1 MVGCYHGPVNLEA
14 HMTLS
19 FGILIFPNVQLLDV
33 AGPNDAFAAVPGAKV
48 NLIWKNCDP
57 VTTTSGM
64 EIRANTTFS
73 ECPDLDVLC
82 IPGGGGVNPL
92 LQDEEVLGF
101 VRGAAAN
108 ARYITSVCTGSLV
121 LGRAG
126 LLKGKRAT
134 SHWNAVDFL
143 PQLGAIPVRE
153 RVVKDG
159 NLYTAGGITSGID
172 FGLEI
177 LAELLGEEEART
189 VQLAIE
195 YAPAPPFSSGTPDE
209 AAPEVISEARKR
221 MAHSRQERLDLL
233 GEPA

>member
-1 MVGCYHGPVNLEA
+1 
-14 HMTLS
+14 MTLS

-33 AGPNDAFAAVPGAKV
+33 AGPNDAFAAVPGANV
-48 NLIWKNCDP
+48 HLIWKNRDL

-73 ECPDLDVLC
+73 ECPKLDVLC

-92 LQDEEVLGF
+92 LQDDEVLEF
-101 VRGAAAN
+101 VRRAAAST
-108 ARYITSVCTGSLV
+108 RYVTSVCTGSLV

-126 LLKGKRAT
+126 LLNGKRAT

-143 PQLGAIPVRE
+143 PQLGAIPVQE

-159 NLYTAGGITSGID
+159 TLYTAGGITSGID

-177 LAELLGEEEART
+177 LADLLGKEEAKT
-189 VQLAIE
+189 VQLALE
-195 YAPAPPFSSGTPDE
+195 YAPAPPFSSGTPED
-209 AAPEVISEARKR
+209 AAPEIIAEARRR
-221 MAHSRQERLDLL
+221 MAHSRQERLALF
-233 GEPA
+233 GAPV

>member
-1 MVGCYHGPVNLEA
+1 
-14 HMTLS
+14 MTLS

-48 NLIWKNCDP
+48 HLIWKNRDL

-64 EIRANTTFS
+64 EIHANTTFS
-73 ECPDLDVLC
+73 ECPKLDVLC

-92 LQDEEVLGF
+92 LRDDEVLEF
-101 VRGAAAN
+101 VRRAAAS
-108 ARYITSVCTGSLV
+108 ARYVTSVCTGSLV

-126 LLKGKRAT
+126 LLNGKRAT

-143 PQLGAIPVRE
+143 PQLGAIPVQE

-159 NLYTAGGITSGID
+159 TLYTAGGITSGID

-177 LAELLGEEEART
+177 LADLLGKEEAKT
-189 VQLAIE
+189 VQLALE
-195 YAPAPPFSSGTPDE
+195 YAPAPPFSSGTPED
-209 AAPEVISEARKR
+209 AAPEIIAEARRR
-221 MAHSRQERLDLL
+221 MAHSRQERLALF
-233 GEPA
+233 GAPV